1 MYIYNTIYLLHPFIE
16 FYCTT
21 MATTKKVNSKGK
33 KLVVRKPKP
42 TENTDET
49 SSKVFRLF
57 DFKTFDNVPSTITGD
72 DSDNSSVDSGKK
84 SSPKM
89 IKNNRLFRIQMFGL
103 NEKGESCLIY
113 VDGYCPFFYVQ
124 VDAHWTNTT
133 VYHFQEYLREQ
144 LKGYNKECLKSA
156 TLVEHDKLY
165 EFTGNTKFKFV
176 KLTFTNMDVF
186 NKAKNLWF
194 QMEKTPEG
202 DIVIDEDGRKKRIYV
217 PLEFMKTKLYLYES
231 KIPPLLRYFHI
242 HEISPSGWIQVSN
255 YTIPSKKQ
263 LRSSCM
269 YEYIC
274 TPNGV
279 VPLPQKETLVPYKIC
294 SFDIEASSSH
304 GDFPLPKKDYKRLVS
319 QITDA
324 FLVRIQKG
332 DLQSS
337 DKKRAD
343 QLLKQM
349 IYAAFSIGTMENID
363 EVYPKV
369 KHTKAHLKDKIQKLL
384 SSSLDQIK
392 KEIKD
397 EQKEKGS
404 RKNAK
409 ICSMFEKIADDAKSL
424 MKIGANGGEQDNEDN
439 GGGGGEMIGGFG
451 SNIGDISEQPLYYG
465 ANKDKENIQAQQG
478 NMSLTDVLLDNT
490 YTRESKI
497 QILNEYISQYPG
509 FPELKGDE
517 VTFIGST
524 FMKYGTSEPYKNHCI
539 VVGSCDDIPNAE
551 VVSVKTETTCLQ
563 EWTKMIR
570 AEDPDIII
578 GYNIFGFDYAFM
590 FQRAKELNI
599 VEKFMDLSRIQG
611 EKCYKENE
619 KNEQSLEMTKN
630 RLASGDYELHYPG
643 ISGRLQIDLLF
654 YYRRDYNLSS
664 YKLDDVAGNFI
675 RDDIKG
681 IEFGQENG
689 CDITKL
695 YSKNLAGLNVYDFI
709 HIEIT
714 TFTVDYYMKGKKFQV
729 QDIIYNVVIEN
740 HDNIANGKYNVIVL
754 QGHYSDLNAKKQ
766 VLKWGMAKDDVSPQD
781 IFRLSRGSSEDR
793 AVVAKYCIQ
802 DCNLVQHLMK
812 KTDVLTGYN
821 EMARICNVP
830 IRFLVFRGQGIKLTS
845 YVAKVCRE
853 KNTLMPD
860 LEHGKSDDGYEGAI
874 VLAPKCAMYGEN
886 PVACNDYSSLYPSI
900 AKAWNLSP
908 NSKVWT
914 KLYDNQNNL
923 VRINDV
929 VLAKCNPNQKAVLI
943 KQTQLYDNL
952 PEYRYIETSFD
963 HFESVQTYTTN
974 GKLGRK
980 IKEKRGV
987 KVCRWAQFPNGQEGI
1002 IPCIIGD
1009 LLKARKETRVKAE
1022 SESDPFLANVLDKRQ
1037 LGYKVTANSLYGQM
1051 GSSVSTFFEK
1061 DVAASI
1067 TSIGRMMITYAR
1079 RMVEEIYE
1087 NLIYEKTDGNARISS
1102 VRTRS
1107 AYVYGDSVACY
1118 TPICVRIKNQIHIV
1132 SIESLAETFG
1142 NNHWVTCTEPG
1153 KQTKEYCEL
1162 NGVESWTEKGW
1173 TNMHRVIRH
1182 KLASHKKIIRVL
1194 THTGLVDVTD
1204 DHSLVKQNGEEI
1216 SPKNVQL
1223 GTELLHHH
1231 IPEPCTNTLTSNISI
1246 EEARIMGF
1254 FFGDGS
1260 CGSYKCTSG
1269 KKSSWALNNSCIVT
1283 LEYYQTL
1290 CTKVYPSFTW
1300 KCLPTYESSGVY
1312 KLVPQCHEYG
1322 SIAKF
1327 VEKYRNMLYLFDAK
1341 KIPSGIINN
1350 SLEIRQAFFD
1360 GLYDADGDKDK
1371 HGYTR
1376 IDQKN
1381 QISASHICYLAQS
1394 LGWNTS
1400 INTRDDKPNVFR
1412 ITMTKNTQRKNPCAI
1427 KKLNTIPYEGYVYDL
1442 TTANHHFA
1450 AGIGNMIVHNT
1461 DSVFFTF
1468 NLEDVKTG
1476 KPIRGKEALEWT
1488 IEIAQEAAH
1497 LCSLFLPPPMK
1508 LAYEKT
1514 LMSFILLSKKRYVGM
1529 LYETDP
1535 NKGKL
1540 KFMGLPLK
1548 RRDSCDYV
1556 KDVYGGIL
1564 TILMKEPDN
1573 ISKAIEFLNTMLKRL
1588 VEGNVSMEKLAITK
1602 SLRSN
1607 YKNPSQIAHRVLAD
1621 RIGEREPGNKPKPGD
1636 RIKYVF
1642 VTNDDTKCLLGERI
1656 ETPDYIIKN
1665 DIPLDYTYYITN
1677 QLMNPLQQ
1685 LLSLAIEKI
1694 YEYKNKKPC
1703 DFREYRK
1710 NIDSLRNTCEG
1721 DLEMFMKKREKYC
1734 SSQVKL
1740 LLFDPFLT
1748 DLYNKK
1754 HGIQTLLQFYKKKA

>member
-1 MYIYNTIYLLHPFIE
+1 MNKSFSKKLICRYYIVHIQHNIIVTLTQSTSITSMSETNIPVKK
-16 FYCTT
+16 T
-21 MATTKKVNSKGK
+21 MSIKGK

-42 TENTDET
+42 IESTDD
-49 SSKVFRLF
+49 SSRVFRLF
-57 DFKTFDNVPSTITGD
+57 DFKTFDNDPSTTNAD
-72 DSDNSSVDSGKK
+72 DSDNSSVDSAKK
-84 SSPKM
+84 SSPKI

-124 VDAHWTNTT
+124 VDDHWTNTT
-133 VYHFQEYLREQ
+133 AYHFQEYLREK

-165 EFTGNTKFKFV
+165 EFTGNTKFKFI

-202 DIVIDEDGRKKRIYV
+202 DFAIDEDGRKKRIYV
-217 PLEFMKTKLYLYES
+217 PVEFMKTKLHLYES

-242 HEISPSGWIQVSN
+242 HEISPSGWIEVSN
-255 YTIPSKKQ
+255 YTIPTKKQ

-279 VPLPQKETLVPYKIC
+279 VPLPQKETPVPFKIC

-332 DLQSS
+332 DLQST

-349 IYAAFSIGTMENID
+349 LYAAFSIGSMENID

-369 KHTKAHLKDKIQKLL
+369 KHTKTYLKEKIQKLL

-392 KEIKD
+392 QEIKEEKSD
-397 EQKEKGS
+397 KGS

-409 ICSMFEKIADDAKSL
+409 ICSMFEKIADDAKML
-424 MKIGANGGEQDNEDN
+424 LKIGANGGNEDNEDN
-439 GGGGGEMIGGFG
+439 GGNEMVGGFG
-451 SNIGDISEQPLYYG
+451 SNVGDISEQPLYYG
-465 ANKDKENIQAQQG
+465 ANKNKDEIQKQKG
-478 NMSLTDVLLDNT
+478 NMALTHVLLDEE

-497 QILNEYISQYPG
+497 QILNEHISQYPG

-570 AEDPDIII
+570 TEDPDIII

-590 FQRAKELNI
+590 FQRAQELNI
-599 VEKFMDLSRIQG
+599 VDKFMDLSRIQG
-611 EKCYKENE
+611 EKCYKENT
-619 KNEQSLEMTKN
+619 KTSEQSLEMTKN

-643 ISGRLQIDLLF
+643 LSGRLQIDLLF

-681 IEFGQENG
+681 IEMGQENG
-689 CDITKL
+689 CDVTKL
-695 YSKNLAGLNVYDFI
+695 YSKNLAGLNVHDFI

-729 QDIIYNVVIEN
+729 QDIVYNCVVEN
-740 HDNIANGKYNVIVL
+740 HDSIANGKYNIIVL
-754 QGHYSDLNAKKQ
+754 HGHYSDLNTKTQ
-766 VLKWGMAKDDVSPQD
+766 VLKWGMSKDDVSPQD
-781 IFRLSRGSSEDR
+781 IFRLARGSSGDR

-830 IRFLVFRGQGIKLTS
+830 ISFLVFRGQGIKLTS

-929 VLAKCNPNQKAVLI
+929 ILAKCNPNQKAVLI

-963 HFESVQTYTTN
+963 HFETVQTYTAN

-1087 NLIYEKTDGNARISS
+1087 NLIYEKTDGTARVSS

-1142 NNHWVTCTEPG
+1142 NNYWVTCTEPG

-1173 TNMHRVIRH
+1173 TNMYRVIRH

-1216 SPKNVQL
+1216 SPKDVEI
-1223 GTELLHHH
+1223 GTELLHHP
-1231 IPEPCTNTLTSNISI
+1231 IPEPCTSTITSNITI

-1254 FFGDGS
+1254 
-1260 CGSYKCTSG
+1260 SYR
-1269 KKSSWALNNSCIVT
+1269 NNSDCSV
-1283 LEYYQTL
+1283 
-1290 CTKVYPSFTW
+1290 F
-1300 KCLPTYESSGVY
+1300 SS
-1312 KLVPQCHEYG
+1312 
-1322 SIAKF
+1322 
-1327 VEKYRNMLYLFDAK
+1327 D
-1341 KIPSGIINN
+1341 IIN
-1350 SLEIRQAFFD
+1350 SPLKIRQAFFD
-1360 GLYDADGDKDK
+1360 GLYNDNQKIDDV
-1371 HGYTR
+1371 
-1376 IDQKN
+1376 IVVDQKN

-1400 INTRDDKPNVFR
+1400 IDTRDDKPNVFR
-1412 ITMTKNTQRKNPCAI
+1412 ITMTKRTQLKTPCAI
-1427 KKLNTIPYEGYVYDL
+1427 KKLNTIPYEDYVYDL
-1442 TTANHHFA
+1442 TTTNHHFA

-1488 IEIAQEAAH
+1488 IEIAQEAAY

-1642 VTNDDTKCLLGERI
+1642 VTNNDPKCLLGERI
-1656 ETPDYIIKN
+1656 ETPEYIIKN

-1694 YEYKNKKPC
+1694 YEHKNKKQC

-1710 NIDSLRNTCEG
+1710 IIETLQISCED
-1721 DLEMFMKKREKYC
+1721 DLELFMKKREKYC
-1734 SSQVKL
+1734 SSQVKQ

-1754 HGIQTLLQFYKKKA
+1754 HGIQTLLQFYKKKT